1 MKMLSNQK
9 ADFWK
14 LQNNNINNSSNT
26 TPSNPNTNSSLGP
39 IATSSNCFRQASATT
54 GAGYNGNNVVIG
66 GTLQVKSSS
75 MVPSIRPQ
83 TGNILNNTST
93 NSHHSNSNSNS
104 NTNKKILSD
113 AFGNSSNIKVD
124 ELSISGDKKSIHN
137 KDSIYESPR
146 RIMRKSFSSSSI
158 EKPSNPSEVCN
169 VQNMD
174 PNLIRNFENIFD
186 DEPNNAILPP
196 PKSPISSNP
205 RSAFANDQRRRMF
218 LKKNSNFDSNSNATG
233 VNGSDCGASLL
244 QAASSASDN
253 ELNSKLSQEVA
264 SLNLKLAQM
273 NQKSVA
279 DGEEIRRLK
288 KETEDLL
295 FYKSNLHVF
304 VEETASFKFLNAV
317 QEQQIRDLETSL
329 SRR

>member
-14 LQNNNINNSSNT
+14 LQNNNINNSSI
-26 TPSNPNTNSSLGP
+26 PNTNSSLGP
-39 IATSSNCFRQASATT
+39 ITASSNCFRQASATT

-66 GTLQVKSSS
+66 GNLQVKSSS

-83 TGNILNNTST
+83 TGILLNNAST
-93 NSHHSNSNSNS
+93 NSHHNNSNSSNS
-104 NTNKKILSD
+104 NTNKKISLE
-113 AFGNSSNIKVD
+113 AFGNSSNIKAD
-124 ELSISGDKKSIHN
+124 ELSISGDKKSLHN

-218 LKKNSNFDSNSNATG
+218 LKKNSNFDSNSNTTS

-253 ELNSKLSQEVA
+253 ELNLKLSQEVA
-264 SLNLKLAQM
+264 NLNLKLAQM
-273 NQKSVA
+273 NQKSIA

>member
-1 MKMLSNQK
+1 MLSNQK

-14 LQNNNINNSSNT
+14 LQNNNINNSSI
-26 TPSNPNTNSSLGP
+26 PNTNSSLGP
-39 IATSSNCFRQASATT
+39 ITASSNCFRQASATT

-66 GTLQVKSSS
+66 GNLQVKSSS

-83 TGNILNNTST
+83 TGILLNNAST
-93 NSHHSNSNSNS
+93 NSHHNNSNSSNS
-104 NTNKKILSD
+104 NTNKKISLE
-113 AFGNSSNIKVD
+113 AFGNSSNIKAD
-124 ELSISGDKKSIHN
+124 ELSISGDKKSLHN

-218 LKKNSNFDSNSNATG
+218 LKKNSNFDSNSNTTS

-253 ELNSKLSQEVA
+253 ELNLKLSQEVA
-264 SLNLKLAQM
+264 NLNLKLAQM
-273 NQKSVA
+273 NQKSIA